1 MCRQVKGPDY
11 SHVDIQLNLYARVSS
26 CSALLRKLEDGGERL
41 PSADSRLGLV
51 GLFLH
56 DFHDHATGSG
66 AALGGGVDGDRL
78 LRGTCVLF
86 SMNVDPGRRTH
97 DDTC

>member
-1 MCRQVKGPDY
+1 MCRQVKGRDY
-11 SHVDIQLNLYARVSS
+11 SHVDIQLNLYVRVSS
-26 CSALLRKLEDGGERL
+26 CSALLQKLEDGGAS

-56 DFHDHATGSG
+56 DLHDHATGSG

-78 LRGTCVLF
+78 LRSTCVLF
-86 SMNVDPGRRTH
+86 SMNIDPERRTH
-97 DDTC
+97 DETC